1 VDREKVKVTYNIKYK
16 GLMDMEKIKVKFDT
30 GEVREYPK
38 GIRLIDI
45 AKNEKTEYKT
55 GIIAAK
61 VNNALEELNYVLQN
75 DCMVEFLT
83 LASYEARRIYARGL
97 SFVLIRAA
105 REVFPGCTVTIEHS
119 LNKGLYGE
127 IHKIGKLDEA
137 DIKAVENKMKEIINS
152 DVPFEKQTI
161 SIENAVKIFEEYNYK
176 DKLRLLKYW
185 KGDTIDVYKCGWLY
199 DYFYGKMVPS
209 TGYLKKFELSY
220 YEPGFILR
228 YPESYSPDT
237 IPEYT
242 DNKKLFSVFRE
253 TERWGKILDV
263 GDVGSLNGKVESGD
277 IEDIIRV
284 SEALHEKKIANI
296 ADMISEKKDKVKIIL
311 IAGPSS
317 SGKTT
322 FSKRLSVQLR
332 VNGLKPYAISL
343 DDYFLNREYTPRD
356 ESGQYDFESIY
367 ALDLKLLNEHM
378 RKLLSGEEIMLP
390 TFNFIEGVREYR
402 GNRLRLTEDMILIAE
417 GIHGLNEMLTSEISS
432 ENKFKI
438 YVSALTQLN
447 IDNHNR
453 IPTTD
458 VRILRRIIRDNRTR
472 GRNAEATILGWP
484 SVRKGEDKYIFP
496 FQEEADV
503 MFNST
508 LVYELGVLKK
518 YAEPLLTQIDRS
530 SRAYSEARRL
540 LRFLSYFLPVDEN
553 EVPQN
558 SIIREFIGK
567 SCFFKE

>member
-1 VDREKVKVTYNIKYK
+1 MDR
-16 GLMDMEKIKVKFDT
+16 IKVKFNN
-30 GEVREYPK
+30 GETKEYAK
-38 GIRLIDI
+38 GARLSEI
-45 AKNEKTEYKT
+45 AKYEKVEYEKA
-55 GIIAAK
+55 IIAAK
-61 VNNALEELNYVLQN
+61 VNNDLAELSDSLHE
-75 DCMVEFLT
+75 DCQVEFLT
-83 LASYEARRIYARGL
+83 LASYEARRILARGL

-105 REVFPGCTVTIEHS
+105 REVFPGCMVSIEHS

-127 IHKIGKLDEA
+127 IHKIGGLDEA
-137 DIKAVENKMKEIINS
+137 DVKAVESRMKEIILE
-152 DVPFEKQTI
+152 DAPFEKQTI
-161 SIENAVKIFEEYNYK
+161 SIEDAVKIFGEYEYK

-185 KGDTIDVYKCGWLY
+185 SQDTIDVYKCGWLY
-199 DYFYGKMVPS
+199 DYFYGRMVPS
-209 TGYLKKFELSY
+209 TGYLKKFELAFY
-220 YEPGFILR
+220 KPGFLLK
-228 YPESYSPDT
+228 YPESYPVDI
-237 IPEYT
+237 IPET
-242 DNKKLFSVFRE
+242 EDQKKLFAVFRE
-253 TERWGKILDV
+253 TEKWGKILDV
-263 GDVGSLNGKVESGD
+263 GDVGSLNGKVESREM
-277 IEDIIRV
+277 EDIIRV
-284 SEALHEKKIANI
+284 SEALHEKKIAKI
-296 ADMISEKKDKVKIIL
+296 ADMIWERRDKVKIVL

-343 DDYFLNREYTPRD
+343 DDYFLSREHTPRD

-378 RKLLSGEEIMLP
+378 QKLLSGEEILLP
-390 TFNFIEGVREYR
+390 TFDFVKGQREYK
-402 GNRLRLTEDMILIAE
+402 GNKLRLTDDMILIAE
-417 GIHGLNEMLTSEISS
+417 GIHGLNEMLTSEIEPES
-432 ENKFKI
+432 KFKI

-472 GRNAEATILGWP
+472 GRNAESTILGWP

-496 FQEEADV
+496 FQEQADV

-518 YAEPLLTQIDRS
+518 YAEPLLKEIDSS
-530 SRAYSEARRL
+530 SRSYSEARRL
-540 LRFLSYFLPVDEN
+540 LRFLSYFLPVDECA
-553 EVPQN
+553 VPNN
-558 SIIREFIGK
+558 SIVKEFIGE